1 MKNADNIYRKQGKA
15 LIGLDKMPPIRYNRG
30 MRNNEKEKV
39 MSYAE
44 KVASQMKKGLSNER
58 SKIAE
63 IGRVL
68 REFGESPSVVSYHM
82 NVDPDFIPDVLSY
95 YKAPTKREPSSS
107 RASSH
112 WPHVN

>member
-1 MKNADNIYRKQGKA
+1 
-15 LIGLDKMPPIRYNRG
+15 

-39 MSYAE
+39 MSYYPQTIAD
-44 KVASQMKKGLSNER
+44 QMKKGLSNER

-68 REFGESPSVVSYHM
+68 RDSGLATVAVNYHM
-82 NVDPDFIPDVLSY
+82 NVDEDFIPDVLDC
-95 YKAPTKREPSSS
+95 YKGPTKRKPSSS

>member
-1 MKNADNIYRKQGKA
+1 MNYTEQ
-15 LIGLDKMPPIRYNRG
+15 
-30 MRNNEKEKV
+30 
-39 MSYAE
+39 
-44 KVASQMKKGLSNER
+44 VASQMKKGLSNER

-68 REFGESPSVVSYHM
+68 RDSGLATVSVNYHM
-82 NVDPDFIPDVLSY
+82 NVDEDFIPDVLDC
-95 YKAPTKREPSSS
+95 YKGPKKREPSSS